1 MALRKVYDISGIAHG
16 PVLDSWKAQA
26 GKAILK
32 FTSVGSGLLVK
43 DVDAG
48 GHAVKADRLQGLEL
62 AGEDRRFYRA
72 TAELQGDDTVV
83 LSAAEVPQPLAV
95 RYAWAAF
102 PLCNLFNQEG
112 FAAYP
117 FRTDDWPF
125 PTPAEV
131 GAR

>member
-1 MALRKVYDISGIAHG
+1 MGLGDIPGIAHG
-16 PVLDSWKAQA
+16 PVLASWKAEA

-32 FTSVGSGLLVK
+32 FSSVGSGLAVK
-43 DVDAG
+43 DVELS
-48 GHAVKADRLQGLEL
+48 GHMVNADRLQGFEL
-62 AGEDRRFYRA
+62 AGEDRRFFRA
-72 TAELQGDDTVV
+72 SAELLGNDSVV
-83 LSAAEVPQPLAV
+83 VNAAEVPRPVAV

-125 PTPAEV
+125 PTPAAV
-131 GAR
+131 GSR